1 MINLSLVKTRDLV
14 NSNSNFKSFAVH
26 GFKSFAVHDLA
37 WLVCNKSKSKG
48 ITTYYTYKSNLGLF
62 RIVMQN
68 CIPLNFDYFF
78 YLKLIF
84 LMFLNRFNM
93 LMSKI
98 IFKK

>member
-14 NSNSNFKSFAVH
+14 NSNFN
-26 GFKSFAVHDLA
+26 FKSFAVHDLA

-68 CIPLNFDYFF
+68 PLNFDYFF

>member
-1 MINLSLVKTRDLV
+1 LQCMTY
-14 NSNSNFKSFAVH
+14 
-26 GFKSFAVHDLA
+26 FKSFAVHDLA

-68 CIPLNFDYFF
+68 PLNFDYFF

>member
-14 NSNSNFKSFAVH
+14 NSNFN
-26 GFKSFAVHDLA
+26 FKSFAVHDLA

-68 CIPLNFDYFF
+68 PLNFDYFF
-78 YLKLIF
+78 YLKLFF